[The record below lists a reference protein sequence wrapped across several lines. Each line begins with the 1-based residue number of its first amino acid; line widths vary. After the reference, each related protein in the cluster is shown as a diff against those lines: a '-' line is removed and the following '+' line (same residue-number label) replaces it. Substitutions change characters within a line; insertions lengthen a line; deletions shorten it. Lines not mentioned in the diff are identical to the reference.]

1 MLYIVILYNII
12 KVENYQNKNTN
23 QQNAMKKVRKRM
35 MSGQP
40 EPSAVLTEENPSVKC
55 STDEVA
61 KISIWY
67 TSIISTHTFER

>member
-40 EPSAVLTEENPSVKC
+40 EPSAVLTEGNLSVKC

-67 TSIISTHTFER
+67 TSIISTHAFEC

>member
-1 MLYIVILYNII
+1 
-12 KVENYQNKNTN
+12 
-23 QQNAMKKVRKRM
+23 M

-40 EPSAVLTEENPSVKC
+40 EPSAVLTEGNLSVKC

-67 TSIISTHTFER
+67 TSIISTHAFEC